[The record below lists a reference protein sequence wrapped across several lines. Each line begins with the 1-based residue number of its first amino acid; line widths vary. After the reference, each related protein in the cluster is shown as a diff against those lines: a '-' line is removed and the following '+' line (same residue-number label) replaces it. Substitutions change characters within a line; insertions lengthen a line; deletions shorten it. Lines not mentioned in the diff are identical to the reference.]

1 MSAITSREQLIRDV
15 ADALNNGM
23 DSISWCLDLTS
34 GEIIPLFDPLLA
46 DNDEC
51 MPAEGHRLINIE
63 SLTSR
68 ESFEIMENFVLG
80 RPEAELRDSLC
91 RALRQRHP
99 FSAFRNAVFWFGIRK
114 EWLAFRDEA
123 LQKTAVEWLELHGV
137 DVLNEKVVCT
147 DEAEAYIWRR
157 ELSGKEDFR

>member
-1 MSAITSREQLIRDV
+1 MSAITSWEQLIRDV

-63 SLTSR
+63 SLASH
-68 ESFEIMENFVLG
+68 ESFEIMENFASG
-80 RPEAELRDSLC
+80 WPEAALRDSLC
-91 RALRQRHP
+91 RVLRQRHP
-99 FSAFRNAVFWFGIRK
+99 FSAFRDAVSRFGIRK
-114 EWLAFRDEA
+114 EWFAFRDEA
-123 LQKTAVEWLELHGV
+123 LRKIAMEWLELHVV

-147 DEAEAYIWRR
+147 DEAKAYI
-157 ELSGKEDFR
+157 